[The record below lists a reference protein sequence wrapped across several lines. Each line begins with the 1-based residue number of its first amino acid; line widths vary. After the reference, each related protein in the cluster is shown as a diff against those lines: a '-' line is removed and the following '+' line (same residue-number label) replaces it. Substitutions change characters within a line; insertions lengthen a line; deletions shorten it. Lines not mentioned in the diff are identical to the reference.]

1 MEESSGKQ
9 HRSGLAIAG
18 LIIGILALL
27 TSLMPFINNISFFVA
42 LIGAALA
49 IAGMVS
55 CVRGKRAG
63 KGLAGIAI
71 VVNVVA
77 VAAVL
82 MSQSM
87 YGAAVDDAMNGPQ
100 AVQSSEGDGKQK
112 EVQEQPVSEL
122 AIGSKVELEN
132 GLSVTVNEVAS
143 GLVNFD
149 GAEVTRVNVTYEN
162 NGDEPISFNSYDWK
176 GENETGVRSDT
187 TYFSDEENAINYG
200 DLSVGG
206 SVSGNVYFD
215 GTLTKVLYFS
225 SPFADDPAATWI
237 VA

>member
-9 HRSGLAIAG
+9 RRSGLAIAG

-77 VAAVL
+77 VVAVL

-87 YGAAVDDAMNGPQ
+87 YGAAIDDAMNGPQ
-100 AVQSSEGDGKQK
+100 AVQSSEGDGKK
-112 EVQEQPVSEL
+112 EDGEPKPADEL

-132 GLSVTVNEVAS
+132 GLSVTVNEVAP
-143 GLVNFD
+143 GLVKYD
-149 GAEVTRVNVTYEN
+149 GTEVTRVNVTYEN
-162 NGDEPISFNSYDWK
+162 NGDEPASFSSYDWK

-187 TYFSDEENAINYG
+187 TYFDGEENVINYG

-206 SVSGNVYFD
+206 SVSGNIYFD
-215 GTLTKVLYFS
+215 GTLSKVLYFS
-225 SPFADDPAATWI
+225 SPIADDPAVTWT